1 MASTEDIT
9 SWEQRLQQ
17 ELDGLKYCLQ
27 KVAADSSIPQ
37 TIRSRFRDIVAAL
50 NDNIYQVLGR
60 CRQLRTESVSPAAF
74 EKRADRLQEEYQN
87 VLRNIEKLLRTVEAP
102 TESKPKQ
109 STLRSPIKTGK
120 SATKVT
126 RSKSATGITAF
137 SSEETALTEVTTEL
151 KALKDAL
158 RHVKHRVEKH
168 AHERYEAELREV
180 REENDRLWGKLHAMQ
195 EEQAKL
201 MQLLATLTARMD
213 TLQSTHSEM
222 PQEPRLLPKRTGQA
236 AELMRQ

>member
-1 MASTEDIT
+1 MASIEDII

-27 KVAADSSIPQ
+27 KVAADSNIPQ
-37 TIRSRFRDIVAAL
+37 AIKTRFRDIVAAL

-60 CRQLRTESVSPAAF
+60 CRQLRTESVSPTAF
-74 EKRADRLQEEYQN
+74 EKRADRLREEYQN

-102 TESKPKQ
+102 TEPKQ
-109 STLRSPIKTGK
+109 SSLRSPAKAGKTPN
-120 SATKVT
+120 KVT
-126 RSKSATGITAF
+126 RSKSATGIVAL
-137 SSEETALTEVTTEL
+137 SSEQASLKEVTTEL
-151 KALKDAL
+151 KDLKDAL

-168 AHERYEAELREV
+168 AHERYEAELKET

-195 EEQAKL
+195 EEQTKL
-201 MQLLATLTARMD
+201 VQVIEALTARMD
-213 TLQSTHSEM
+213 AMQSISSEQ
-222 PQEPRLLPKRTGQA
+222 PQEPRLLPKRAGQA